1 MNIIEY
7 ADFKKL
13 QMRIGKVLEVERV
26 PNTDKLYK
34 LQVDVGFEKP
44 LQIVSGLVP
53 YYSAEELKGKRIVV
67 LVNLKPTKFAGQ
79 KSNGMLL
86 CAESADG
93 ARVKLLTTDTE
104 MDAGSE
110 VT

>member
-1 MNIIEY
+1 MDTIEY

-13 QMRIGKVLEVERV
+13 QMRVGKVLEVERV

-44 LQIVSGLVP
+44 LQIVSSLVP
-53 YYSAEELKGKRIVV
+53 YYSAEELMGKRIIV

-79 KSNGMLL
+79 ESNGMLL
-86 CAESADG
+86 CAESAD
-93 ARVKLLTTDTE
+93 ASQCTLLTTEKEMEAGTE
-104 MDAGSE
+104 
-110 VT
+110 VC